1 MNPLR
6 LVIVS
11 DLEHVVIVR
20 SRLEGVI
27 LEIERLFRPVGHD
40 LKEAEAEKMLRC
52 SCGDLPSRPCFHYR
66 TNCTRDKTEE
76 KRCRSR
82 IVGQVELTE
91 LVELVEF
98 GFDNAPTEVP
108 AVHVHDG

>member
-6 LVIVS
+6 LVIIA

-40 LKEAEAEKMLRC
+40 LKEAEAETCFDAHLPIFLRV
-52 SCGDLPSRPCFHYR
+52 LVF
-66 TNCTRDKTEE
+66 TIEQ
-76 KRCRSR
+76 
-82 IVGQVELTE
+82 IVHETKQRRNDADHGSSAKS
-91 LVELVEF
+91 
-98 GFDNAPTEVP
+98 N
-108 AVHVHDG
+108 